1 MLIRKP
7 RTPDYVTD
15 LARKMRSDMTPEEA
29 VLWERLRKN
38 RLDGLR
44 FRRQSPIGR
53 YVVDFYCAEA
63 FLAGELDGGSH
74 LGREEYDK
82 NRDGFL
88 SAGGYAVLRF
98 ANEDVRSRID
108 TVLDTIRHTALE
120 RINRPSP

>member
-1 MLIRKP
+1 MLTRKP
-7 RTPDYVTD
+7 RTPDYVID

-44 FRRQSPIGR
+44 FRRQRPIGR

-63 FLAGELDGGSH
+63 LLAVELDGGSH
-74 LGREEYDK
+74 LGREEYDG
-82 NRDGFL
+82 NRDAFL

-98 ANEDVRSRID
+98 SNDDIHTRIGF
-108 TVLDTIRHTALE
+108 VLDAIRHTALE
-120 RINRPSP
+120 RINRPAT